1 MSVKPRQP
9 VPPLEFALVD
19 GGRFVLAEN
28 PPKTFTLILFY
39 RGLHCHRCKGYLGE
53 VEALLPEFGARGVG
67 VFAVSCDT
75 RERAE
80 RSMADWTLSKLKVGY
95 GLGIDTARSWG
106 LFISRAVRDD
116 ETPIFAEPGTF
127 LVDREGR
134 LNFAVINS
142 LTRLRP
148 YPRDILDAIDR
159 ILETGAPAR
168 GEA

>member
-1 MSVKPRQP
+1 LD
-9 VPPLEFALVD
+9 VPLVD
-19 GGRFVLAEN
+19 GARFVLAEN
-28 PPKTFTLILFY
+28 PPEAFTLILFY
-39 RGLHCHRCKGYLGE
+39 RGLHCQRCKGYLGE
-53 VEALLPEFGARGVG
+53 IESLLPDFTARGVD
-67 VFAVSCDT
+67 VIAVSCDT

-80 RSMADWTLSKLKVGY
+80 RSMADWSLSKLKVGY
-95 GLGIDTARSWG
+95 GLSIDAARAWG

-116 ETPIFAEPGTF
+116 EAPIFAEPGTF
-127 LVDREGR
+127 LVDRDGR

-159 ILETGAPAR
+159 IRETGAPAR

>member
-9 VPPLEFALVD
+9 VPPLDVALVG
-19 GGRFVLAEN
+19 GGRFALAEN
-28 PPKTFTLILFY
+28 PPKAFTLILFY
-39 RGLHCHRCKGYLGE
+39 RGLHCQRCKGYLGE
-53 VEALLPEFGARGVG
+53 IKALLPEFGARGVD
-67 VFAVSCDT
+67 VVAVSCDD
-75 RERAE
+75 RERAAQ
-80 RSMADWTLSKLKVGY
+80 SMVDWNLSKLKVGY
-95 GLGIDTARSWG
+95 GLPIDAARAWG
-106 LFISRAVRDD
+106 LFISRAVRAD

-127 LVDREGR
+127 LVDRDGR

-159 ILETGAPAR
+159 IIETGAPAR

>member
-1 MSVKPRQP
+1 MTVKPRRP
-9 VPPLEFALVD
+9 VPPLDIALVA

-28 PPKTFTLILFY
+28 PPKSFTLILFY
-39 RGLHCHRCKGYLGE
+39 RGLHCQRCKGYLGE
-53 VEALLPEFGARGVG
+53 IESLLPEFGKRGVD
-67 VFAVSCDT
+67 VIAVSCDT
-75 RERAE
+75 VEHAR
-80 RSMADWTLSKLKVGY
+80 RSMAEWELSALKVGY
-95 GLGIDTARSWG
+95 GLSIESAREWG

-127 LVDREGR
+127 LVDRDGR

-142 LTRLRP
+142 ITRMRP
-148 YPRDILDAIDR
+148 YPRDILDTIDR